1 MAKMLHQSPTVVKCG
16 VKGSI
21 KNHQKIEE
29 RGGGII
35 HPILLTPRIRRQKH
49 LNLIANQTLI
59 YHHHHPISVHQ
70 VMIKGRREKDPRE
83 TEVNMEK
90 RGIENETKNARGV
103 IRDQSIN
110 QKGWI
115 NIIFDSIL
123 LLVQFSFTSQ
133 IKSFSLQSKGAITG
147 EDLQIFRCI
156 IIILILVLY

>member
-1 MAKMLHQSPTVVKCG
+1 MARMLHQSPTVVKCG
-16 VKGSI
+16 VKKSI
-21 KNHQKIEE
+21 KNPQKIEE

-35 HPILLTPRIRRQKH
+35 HLILLPPRIRRQKH
-49 LNLIANQTLI
+49 LNLIVSRTLI

-110 QKGWI
+110 QKGCI
-115 NIIFDSIL
+115 SIIFVCIL
-123 LLVQFSFTSQ
+123 LLVQFSLTTEMKSLSLHFT
-133 IKSFSLQSKGAITG
+133 
-147 EDLQIFRCI
+147 E
-156 IIILILVLY
+156 